1 MPKRNGFIPLEIGI
15 PNRERGRFVTG
26 PVRKKFSNGTGFTL
40 IELLVVIAIIALLMA
55 ILMPALQRVRKQARA
70 VICQS
75 YLKQWGVIWTMYLN
89 DYANNFPDGRGK
101 NEGGDGIWVETLRGY
116 YQNAGKE
123 IRTCPTA
130 TKIEG
135 EGAEPFFTAFD
146 LNWASQGYAGGS
158 EHFGA
163 ESLEDKYRGSYGV
176 NNWCYKRMGGT
187 PAAEFWGRSD
197 IRGAGQIPLF
207 LDCWRYGGSP
217 RDNNQAHSRIPVSYG
232 QLTGSGSGM
241 NRFCLDRH
249 NGYVNV
255 LFLDFS
261 LKKVSLKGLWDLRWG
276 TTYNR
281 NGHYYKTQEWPD
293 WMKAIPEY

>member
-1 MPKRNGFIPLEIGI
+1 MKTRA
-15 PNRERGRFVTG
+15 
-26 PVRKKFSNGTGFTL
+26 FTL

-70 VICQS
+70 VICQN
-75 YLKQWGVIWTMYLN
+75 YLKQWGIIWTMYLN

-217 RDNNQAHSRIPVSYG
+217 RDGNQAHSRIPQTYG
-232 QLTGSGSGM
+232 ALTGSGSGM